1 MQNSKQMTAV
11 GLNGDVTKRS
21 KVAGNRVMALWHTV
35 IGKKIVMA
43 VTGLA
48 LIGFVFG
55 HMMGNLKMFSGPD
68 EINEYARFL
77 RNAGLPELG
86 HGQVLWMVRIVL
98 LVCVA
103 LHITAAVQLTRMNWK
118 ARPVG
123 YNVKRNIETTFAAR
137 MMRWGGVLLAVF
149 IVFHLLHLTGGVVG
163 FKAGEFQHLAVYQNV
178 VVAFH
183 VWPVTVFYIVAMVGL
198 CLHLGHGI
206 WSLLQTL
213 GWSTSRNEAML
224 KTISWIIAILVFAG
238 FVSVPVAVMTGF
250 LH

>member
-1 MQNSKQMTAV
+1 MTAA
-11 GLNGDVTKRS
+11 GLNGDMTKQS
-21 KVAGNRVMALWHTV
+21 KIATHRVMALWRTV

-43 VTGLA
+43 ATGVV
-48 LIGFVFG
+48 LIAFLFG
-55 HMMGNLKMFSGPD
+55 HMMGNLKMFSGPE
-68 EINEYARFL
+68 EINAYAKFL

-86 HGQVLWMVRIVL
+86 YGQLLWMVRIVM
-98 LVCVA
+98 LVCVT
-103 LHITAAVQLTRMNWK
+103 LHITAAVQLTRMSHA

-149 IVFHLLHLTGGVVG
+149 VVFHLLHLTGGVVG
-163 FKAGEFQHLAVYQNV
+163 FKAGQFQHLAVYQNV
-178 VVAFH
+178 VAAFQVLPVAI
-183 VWPVTVFYIVAMVGL
+183 FYIVAMVGL

-238 FVSVPVAVMTGF
+238 FTSVPVAVMTGF